1 MNTYERVHVKKNR
14 KKNILVI
21 FICVSFVNLLV
32 AIVIATIT
40 NNGVYPIVSI
50 ILFLLVSFL
59 ISVLWEHKINLEER
73 ERSEEIAQERIRQ
86 KELLKE
92 QSMEEERIAEQRRQ
106 ASIEQ
111 MKTSIISGK
120 KLAKDF
126 EKILKRYFDM
136 LSEYGD
142 IYNIVEYIYQVPAG
156 NDAVRAMMTADG
168 FKTATQNPDI
178 KDIVSVF
185 SNELQERIKATN
197 ELDENSNYGMI
208 TYACIREGL
217 IERYFKKYRAR
228 YGYETIEEYV
238 ENCDEDDFDIVLI
251 TCYYLQ
257 KSDEFIAINAMKDK
271 LLEQARLLYKQK
283 DAEKLRRKL
292 FGNEKTA
299 VKREIVA
306 STAEVAVVQR
316 QEQKVTIKDIDYMD
330 GRDFE
335 IFIAEFFEKRGYEVE
350 LTPSSGDYGIDVIIK
365 SEFSKV
371 GIQTKCYNDKV
382 PNAAV
387 QEAVTGISHYGLDKA
402 MVITNSY
409 FQPSAI
415 RLAKDNKV
423 ILWNRDKLIE
433 ELNRQNS

>member
-1 MNTYERVHVKKNR
+1 MKKNR
-14 KKNILVI
+14 KQNILVI
-21 FICVSFVNLLV
+21 FICVSLVNLFV
-32 AIVIATIT
+32 SFVIATIT
-40 NNGVYPIVSI
+40 DNAVYPIVSV
-50 ILFLLVSFL
+50 ILFLWVCL
-59 ISVLWEHKINLEER
+59 ISALLERKINSEER
-73 ERSEEIAQERIRQ
+73 ERSKEIAQERIRQ
-86 KELLKE
+86 KELLKK
-92 QSMEEERIAEQRRQ
+92 QRMEEERIAEQRRQ
-106 ASIEQ
+106 AEIQAKKQAAIEQ
-111 MKTSIISGK
+111 KNASIIAGK

-142 IYNIVEYIYQVPAG
+142 IYNIVKYIYQVPAE

-168 FKTATQNPDI
+168 FKTATQNPAI
-178 KDIVSVF
+178 KDIVLMF

-217 IERYFKKYRAR
+217 IERYCKKYRAR

-257 KSDEFIAINAMKDK
+257 KTDEFIAMNVMKYR
-271 LLEQARLLYKQK
+271 LLAQARLLYKQK
-283 DAEKLRRKL
+283 DEEKLKRKL
-292 FGNEKTA
+292 FGIEKP
-299 VKREIVA
+299 VVEK
-306 STAEVAVVQR
+306 EVVEDTDDDDTLQD
-316 QEQKVTIKDIDYMD
+316 EEHSITIKDIDYMD

-335 IFIAEFFEKRGYEVE
+335 IFIAEFFENRGYEVE

-387 QEAVTGISHYGLDKA
+387 QEAVTGINHYGLDKA

-415 RLAKDNKV
+415 RLAKDNNV

>member
-1 MNTYERVHVKKNR
+1 M
-14 KKNILVI
+14 I
-21 FICVSFVNLLV
+21 FISLIINNIVAARSGDDDYVSVATILFIIYVDVVFWTSVILLV
-32 AIVIATIT
+32 RQKIKKKKEEQ
-40 NNGVYPIVSI
+40 
-50 ILFLLVSFL
+50 
-59 ISVLWEHKINLEER
+59 EHEK
-73 ERSEEIAQERIRQ
+73 EIAQEWIRQ

-92 QSMEEERIAEQRRQ
+92 QRMEEERIAEQRRQ
-106 ASIEQ
+106 AEKQAKKQAAIEQ
-111 MKTSIISGK
+111 MKTAIIPGK

-251 TCYYLQ
+251 ACYYLQ
-257 KSDEFIAINAMKDK
+257 KSDEFIAINTMKDK

-299 VKREIVA
+299 IKTEIVA

-316 QEQKVTIKDIDYMD
+316 QEQKVTIKDIDYME

-371 GIQTKCYNDKV
+371 GIQTKC
-382 PNAAV
+382 
-387 QEAVTGISHYGLDKA
+387 
-402 MVITNSY
+402 
-409 FQPSAI
+409 
-415 RLAKDNKV
+415 
-423 ILWNRDKLIE
+423 
-433 ELNRQNS
+433 